1 MIMKIIDIHT
11 HRANDALSIQIL
23 NVFAQ
28 DLFEV
33 ERDSPFSAGLHP
45 WDIDLVNPEECI
57 KTIERFAVQKN
68 MLAIG
73 ECGLDRIIVTN
84 FALQERYF
92 RQQIEIAEKIRKP
105 LIIHCVRAYSDL
117 MKFKK
122 ASKSD
127 LPWII
132 HGYAGNLDITQSL
145 IMHNFYFSAGE
156 RLLKDSRK
164 HDVLRAIP
172 PDRLFLETDDGD
184 TSIAEIYSMAAQVLN
199 IDQDTLTQFISDN
212 FKRIFGNVY
221 L

>member
-1 MIMKIIDIHT
+1 MIMKLIDIHT

-45 WDIDLVNPEECI
+45 WDIDLSNPEECI

-73 ECGLDRIIVTN
+73 ECGLDRIISTD

-92 RQQIEIAEKIRKP
+92 RQQIEIAEKFRKP

-145 IMHNFYFSAGE
+145 IRHNFYFSAGE

-199 IDQDTLTQFISDN
+199 IDQDTLIQFITDN

>member
-1 MIMKIIDIHT
+1 MIMKLIDIHT
-11 HRANDALSIQIL
+11 HRATDALSIQIL

-45 WDIDLVNPEECI
+45 WDIDLSNPEECI

-73 ECGLDRIIVTN
+73 ECGLDRIISTD

-92 RQQIEIAEKIRKP
+92 RQQIEIAEKFRKP

-184 TSIAEIYSMAAQVLN
+184 TSIAEIYSLAAQVLN
-199 IDQDTLTQFISDN
+199 IDQETLTQFITDN

>member
-1 MIMKIIDIHT
+1 MIMKLIDIHT

-73 ECGLDRIIVTN
+73 ECGLDRIISTD

-92 RQQIEIAEKIRKP
+92 RQQIEIAEKFRKP

-199 IDQDTLTQFISDN
+199 IDQDTLIQFITDN

>member
-1 MIMKIIDIHT
+1 MIMKLIDIHT

-45 WDIDLVNPEECI
+45 WDIDLSNPEECI
-57 KTIERFAVQKN
+57 KTIERFAAQKN

-92 RQQIEIAEKIRKP
+92 RQQVEIAEKFRKP

-117 MKFKK
+117 MNFKK

-145 IMHNFYFSAGE
+145 IRHNFYFSAGE

-199 IDQDTLTQFISDN
+199 IDQDTLTQFITDN

>member
-1 MIMKIIDIHT
+1 MIMKLIDIHT

-45 WDIDLVNPEECI
+45 WDIDLSNPEECI

-73 ECGLDRIIVTN
+73 ECGLDRIISTD

-92 RQQIEIAEKIRKP
+92 RQQIEIAEKFRKP

-199 IDQDTLTQFISDN
+199 IDQDTLIQFITDN

>member
-73 ECGLDRIIVTN
+73 ECGLDRIISTD

>member
-1 MIMKIIDIHT
+1 MIMKLIDIHT

-73 ECGLDRIIVTN
+73 ECGLDRIISTD

-92 RQQIEIAEKIRKP
+92 RQQIEIAEKFRKP

-172 PDRLFLETDDGD
+172 PDRMFLETDDGD

-199 IDQDTLTQFISDN
+199 IDQNTLIQFITDN

>member
-1 MIMKIIDIHT
+1 MIMKLIDIHT

-45 WDIDLVNPEECI
+45 WDIDLSNPEECI

-73 ECGLDRIIVTN
+73 ECGLDRIISTD

-92 RQQIEIAEKIRKP
+92 RQQIEIAEKFRKP

-184 TSIAEIYSMAAQVLN
+184 TSIAEIYSLAAQVLN
-199 IDQDTLTQFISDN
+199 IDQETLTQFITDN

>member
-1 MIMKIIDIHT
+1 MIMKLIDIHT
-11 HRANDALSIQIL
+11 HRATDALSIQIL

-45 WDIDLVNPEECI
+45 WDIDLSNPEECI

-73 ECGLDRIIVTN
+73 ECGLDRIISTD

-92 RQQIEIAEKIRKP
+92 RQQIEIAEKFRKP

-145 IMHNFYFSAGE
+145 IVHNFYFSAGE

-164 HDVLRAIP
+164 HDVLRAISL
-172 PDRLFLETDDGD
+172 DRLFLETDDGD
-184 TSIAEIYSMAAQVLN
+184 TSITEIYSMAAQVLN
-199 IDQDTLTQFISDN
+199 IDQDTLIQFITDN

>member
-28 DLFEV
+28 NLPDAELN
-33 ERDSPFSAGLHP
+33 SPFSAGLHP

-57 KTIERFAVQKN
+57 KTIERFAAQKN

-73 ECGLDRIIVTN
+73 ECGLDRIISMD

-92 RQQIEIAEKIRKP
+92 RQQIEIAEKFRKP

-145 IMHNFYFSAGE
+145 IRHNFYFSAGE

-184 TSIAEIYSMAAQVLN
+184 TSIAEIYSLAAQVLN
-199 IDQDTLTQFISDN
+199 IDQETLTQFITDN

>member
-1 MIMKIIDIHT
+1 MTMKLIDIHT

-57 KTIERFAVQKN
+57 KIIERFAAQKN

-73 ECGLDRIIVTN
+73 ECGLDRIISTD

-92 RQQIEIAEKIRKP
+92 RQQIEIAEKFRKP

-145 IMHNFYFSAGE
+145 IRHNFYFSAGE

-199 IDQDTLTQFISDN
+199 IDQDTLTQFITDN

>member
-1 MIMKIIDIHT
+1 MIMKLIDIHT
-11 HRANDALSIQIL
+11 HRATDALSIQIL

-45 WDIDLVNPEECI
+45 WDIDLSNPEECI

-73 ECGLDRIIVTN
+73 ECGLDRIISTD

-92 RQQIEIAEKIRKP
+92 RQQIEIAEKFRKP

-145 IMHNFYFSAGE
+145 IVHNFYFSAGE

-199 IDQDTLTQFISDN
+199 IDQDTLIQFITDN

>member
-1 MIMKIIDIHT
+1 MIMKLIDIHT
-11 HRANDALSIQIL
+11 HRANDTLSIQIL

-28 DLFEV
+28 NLPDAELNSLF
-33 ERDSPFSAGLHP
+33 SGGLHP
-45 WDIDLVNPEECI
+45 WDIDLVNPEECM
-57 KTIERFAVQKN
+57 KAIERFAAQKN

-73 ECGLDRIIVTN
+73 ECGLDRIITTD
-84 FALQERYF
+84 FAMQEQYF
-92 RQQIEIAEKIRKP
+92 RQQIEIAEKYGKP

-122 ASKSD
+122 TSKSD

-145 IMHNFYFSAGE
+145 IRHNFYFSAGE

-172 PDRLFLETDDGD
+172 ADRLFLETDDGD
-184 TSIAEIYSMAAQVLN
+184 TSIAEIYAMAAQVLEM
-199 IDQDTLTQFISDN
+199 DQETLIQNVANN
-212 FKRIFGNVY
+212 FERIFGNVY

>member
-1 MIMKIIDIHT
+1 MIMKLIDIHT

-73 ECGLDRIIVTN
+73 ECGLDRIISTN

-92 RQQIEIAEKIRKP
+92 RQQIEIAEKFRKP

-145 IMHNFYFSAGE
+145 IRHNFYFSAGE

-184 TSIAEIYSMAAQVLN
+184 TSIAEIYSLAAQVLN
-199 IDQDTLTQFISDN
+199 IDQETLTQFITDN

>member
-1 MIMKIIDIHT
+1 MIMKLIDIHT
-11 HRANDALSIQIL
+11 HLANDALSIQIL

-73 ECGLDRIIVTN
+73 ECGLDRIISTD

-92 RQQIEIAEKIRKP
+92 RQQIEIAEKFRKP

-199 IDQDTLTQFISDN
+199 IDQDTLIQFITDN

>member
-1 MIMKIIDIHT
+1 MIMKLIDIHT

-45 WDIDLVNPEECI
+45 WDIDLSNPEECI

-73 ECGLDRIIVTN
+73 ECGLDRIISTD

-92 RQQIEIAEKIRKP
+92 RQQIEIAEKFRKP

-199 IDQDTLTQFISDN
+199 IDQETLTQFITDN

>member
-1 MIMKIIDIHT
+1 MIMKLIDIHT
-11 HRANDALSIQIL
+11 HRANDALSIHIL

-33 ERDSPFSAGLHP
+33 ERDFPFSAGLHP
-45 WDIDLVNPEECI
+45 WDIDLSNPEECI

-73 ECGLDRIIVTN
+73 ECGLDRIISTD

-92 RQQIEIAEKIRKP
+92 RQQIEIAEKFRKP

-184 TSIAEIYSMAAQVLN
+184 TSIAEIYSMAAQVFN
-199 IDQDTLTQFISDN
+199 IDQETLTQFITDN

>member
-1 MIMKIIDIHT
+1 MIMKLIDIHT
-11 HRANDALSIQIL
+11 HRANDALSIQVL

-45 WDIDLVNPEECI
+45 WDIDVVNPEECLQA
-57 KTIERFAVQKN
+57 IEWVTKQKN
-68 MLAIG
+68 MLAVG
-73 ECGLDRIIVTN
+73 ECGLDRIITTD

-92 RQQIEIAEKIRKP
+92 RQQIEIAEKYRKP

-122 ASKSD
+122 ASKTD

-145 IMHNFYFSAGE
+145 IRHNFYFSVGE
-156 RLLKDSRK
+156 RLIKDSGK
-164 HDVLRAIP
+164 HDVLRTIP
-172 PDRLFLETDDGD
+172 PDRLFLETDESDI
-184 TSIAEIYSMAAQVLN
+184 SIVEIYAMAAQGLEV
-199 IDQDTLTQFISDN
+199 DQETLIRIITNN
-212 FKRIFGNVY
+212 FERVFGNVY